1 MTTDERLKKLIEE
14 TVSSMRLFEEELD
27 SENVRAGQ
35 EYIEVIKELLILR
48 QEKQTKDAVIASLTE
63 DYIEENELLR
73 QEKQDLIENAER
85 LEKSLRFAKDYI
97 DEGDIDYGNC
107 DDALDRHTALID
119 KETSNFPEQ
128 KTYIDMDSAGNKEFR
143 DSWMRILLSLWI

>member
-1 MTTDERLKKLIEE
+1 MITDERLKELIEE
-14 TVSSMRLFEEELD
+14 LEVGNSRAWD
-27 SENVRAGQ
+27 NVNQ
-35 EYIEVIKELLILR
+35 IVFYLKELLTLR
-48 QEKQTKDAVIASLTE
+48 QEEQTKDAVIESLTA

-107 DDALDRHTALID
+107 DDALDQHAALMD
-119 KETSNFPEQ
+119 K
-128 KTYIDMDSAGNKEFR
+128 IKEE
-143 DSWMRILLSLWI
+143 